1 MAVLVCVHCRRKGV
15 CRPRGLCWDCFYT
28 PGVRKLYAVSDS
40 VCADRGVGGDNGRH
54 RPPPAAPTAA
64 RPGSPE
70 KLAVLIER
78 AAAETLLWH
87 DDDRGIDDGA

>member
-1 MAVLVCVHCRRKGV
+1 MKPTCRHCGRETAS
-15 CRPRGLCWDCFYT
+15 RPRGLGWNCFYT
-28 PGVRKLYAVSDS
+28 PGVRELYAVSDS
-40 VCADRGVGGDNGRH
+40 VCAGHGVGGDNGLR

-78 AAAETLLWH
+78 AGREELLH
-87 DDDRGIDDGA
+87 HPLDARITDGA